1 VTANEK
7 NNSEHDKM
15 SEASRTNKM
24 HESMIS
30 YDKDSKQMKESS
42 KSKLRIDE
50 ENDDVHDFTDYP
62 MEDLIVSELLD
73 DFFVGFSK
81 NSHITG

>member
-1 VTANEK
+1 MMISQNDQIKVEEQPNTILGPPGKEAFVTANEK
-7 NNSEHDKM
+7 NNSEHDRM
-15 SEASRTNKM
+15 SEVSRTNKM

-50 ENDDVHDFTDYP
+50 
-62 MEDLIVSELLD
+62 
-73 DFFVGFSK
+73 
-81 NSHITG
+81 